1 MAAIQALRESFSAL
15 GRNPVLFLVGLLYGV
30 VLLPQQAT
38 QFAGVPAAPT
48 LLQILTFFV
57 TPFVVAGLLG
67 MADEA
72 LDGETS
78 LSTLTR
84 VGKARY
90 VPLLVGNLVEFA
102 LTLAFGILAAIV
114 GAVLAVVVLGSG
126 GNPGAVALVV
136 AVVGVVVLLFFL
148 VYFFVQFFPVAIVV
162 GETDAVEGFTES
174 YRLVRNN
181 LVSTLGY
188 SVISLV
194 VGIVTTLP
202 VSGFVFW
209 RQFQTFQQFQ
219 QAGAGGGP
227 TPGQFP
233 GGAGAMPGFQF
244 STQEI
249 LLISLISLATTML
262 LFTFQRTFSTA
273 FYRLHDPRTRPE
285 DLVDEFDDGGD
296 DQFGPG
302 T

>member
-1 MAAIQALRESFSAL
+1 MAAIQALRESLSAL

-38 QFAGVPAAPT
+38 QFAGVPAVPT

-78 LSTLTR
+78 FSTLTR

-90 VPLLVGNLVEFA
+90 VPLLVGNLIEFA

-126 GNPGAVALVV
+126 GNAGVGVVAALVV
-136 AVVGVVVLLFFL
+136 GAVVLLFFL
-148 VYFFVQFFPVAIVV
+148 VYFFIQFFPVAIVV
-162 GETDAVEGFTES
+162 GEADAVDGFTES

-181 LVSTLGY
+181 VVSTLGY
-188 SVISLV
+188 SVISFV

-209 RQFQTFQQFQ
+209 RSFQNFQQFQ
-219 QAGAGGGP
+219 EAGGAGGAP

-233 GGAGAMPGFQF
+233 GGAGAMPGFSF
-244 STQEI
+244 STGEI
-249 LLISLISLATTML
+249 VLISLISLATTML

-285 DLVDEFDDGGD
+285 DLVEEFDDAGD
-296 DQFGPG
+296 DQFGPA
-302 T
+302 